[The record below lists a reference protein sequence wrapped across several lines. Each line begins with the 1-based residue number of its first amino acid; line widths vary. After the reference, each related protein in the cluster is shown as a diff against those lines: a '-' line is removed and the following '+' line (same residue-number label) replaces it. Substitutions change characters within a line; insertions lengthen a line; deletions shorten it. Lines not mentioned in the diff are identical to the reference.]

1 MNRTKQKAALYL
13 LGLFAYLILSIT
25 CYQQAWAEDELEP
38 TSIGY
43 WYDAF
48 QGDSRHD
55 RANAIFQV
63 TNALVAASYGMAQG
77 DPSNEF
83 ADAAYLNERA
93 TMIRSCVPAGITNE
107 GMAEMFFD
115 WAVLI
120 EMRENVWLGAA
131 AALFLDVCYRSA
143 NKPVKS

>member
-1 MNRTKQKAALYL
+1 MNRTKQKATLYL

-48 QGDSRHD
+48 QGDSRLD
-55 RANAIFQV
+55 RANATFQV
-63 TNALVAASYGMAQG
+63 INALFAASYGMAQG

-83 ADAAYLNERA
+83 ADAAYINERA
-93 TMIRSCVPAGITNE
+93 AMIRSCVPPNLTNVE
-107 GMAEMFFD
+107 TAEMFFD

-120 EMRENVWLGAA
+120 EIRENVWLGAA

-143 NKPVKS
+143 NKQVKS